1 MTAMPKPR
9 FPHLRHETSRHGTR
23 VWYVRIGDGPRT
35 RLRAAYGTEAFWQ
48 EYRQAIDGTARPA
61 GRARAGTFRWLADR
75 YKLSSDYR
83 GLKASTRRA
92 RDNLLK
98 GIVDKVGDEPISAFN
113 RASIEASRDARRDR
127 PEAANGLVKTLR
139 VLFAWGMEDE
149 TARAY
154 VKTNPAA
161 AVSMIASR
169 SEGFHTW
176 TDEEL
181 ARYEAKWPLG
191 TRERLAL
198 DVLLYTGLRRGDA
211 VLLGRQHVRDGIFS
225 IKTEKT
231 GERVTAPILGPLAR
245 SIEATKT
252 GDLHYLVTSR
262 GEPWSKESFTNWFRK
277 CCKDAGVPGSAH
289 GLRKAGASRVAENG
303 ATEAQLNA
311 LFGWKEG
318 SRESATYVRK
328 ARRNVLAMDAAQ
340 LLLPDQRSS
349 KASRLPRKRKGP
361 ARQSPEKL

>member
-9 FPHLRHETSRHGTR
+9 FPHLRHETSRHGAR
-23 VWYVRIGDGPRT
+23 VWYVRIGDGQRT

-48 EYRQAIDGTARPA
+48 EYREAIDGTARPA
-61 GRARAGTFRWLADR
+61 GKARAGSFRWLVER
-75 YKLSSDYR
+75 YKVSSAYS
-83 GLKASTRRA
+83 GLKRSTRGA

-139 VLFAWGMEDE
+139 VLFAWGMQDE

-154 VKTNPAA
+154 VKANPAA
-161 AVSMIASR
+161 SVSMIASR

-176 TDEEL
+176 TDEEV
-181 ARYEAKWPLG
+181 AKYEAKWPRG

-211 VLLGRQHVRDGIFS
+211 VQLGRQHVRNGIFS

-231 GERVTAPILGPLAR
+231 GEWVTAPILEPLAL
-245 SIEATKT
+245 SIEAAKT

-289 GLRKAGASRVAENG
+289 GLRKAGASRAAENG

-328 ARRNVLAMDAAQ
+328 ARRNILAMDAAQ
-340 LLLPDQRSS
+340 LLLPDQKKNKTRRTSPKGAAP
-349 KASRLPRKRKGP
+349 KANKP
-361 ARQSPEKL
+361 

>member
-1 MTAMPKPR
+1 MSAMPKPR

-35 RLRAAYGTEAFWQ
+35 RLRAAYGTEAFWE
-48 EYRQAIDGTARPA
+48 EYRAAIDGTARPA
-61 GRARAGTFRWLADR
+61 GKAKAGTFRWLVER
-75 YKLSSDYR
+75 YKISSAYR
-83 GLKASTRRA
+83 DLKGSTRTA
-92 RDNLLK
+92 RDNILK
-98 GIVDKVGDEPISAFN
+98 GIVDKVGDQPIAAIN

-127 PEAANGLVKTLR
+127 PEAANSMVKTLR
-139 VLFAWGMEDE
+139 VLFGWGMEDE
-149 TARAY
+149 VARAY
-154 VKTNPAA
+154 VKANPAA
-161 AVSMIASR
+161 QVAMIASR

-176 TDEEL
+176 NDEEV
-181 ARYEAKWPLG
+181 ATYEAKWPLG

-211 VLLGRQHVRDGIFS
+211 VQLGRQHVRNGIFS

-231 GERVTAPILGPLAR
+231 GEWVVAPVLEPLQR
-245 SIEATKT
+245 SIDATKT
-252 GDLHYLVTSR
+252 GDLVYLVTSR

-277 CCKDAGVPGSAH
+277 CCKLAGVPGSAH
-289 GLRKAGASRVAENG
+289 GLRKAGASRAAENG

-340 LLLPDQRSS
+340 LLLPDQKRNKSRRTS
-349 KASRLPRKRKGP
+349 PKGAAPKAKKT
-361 ARQSPEKL
+361 